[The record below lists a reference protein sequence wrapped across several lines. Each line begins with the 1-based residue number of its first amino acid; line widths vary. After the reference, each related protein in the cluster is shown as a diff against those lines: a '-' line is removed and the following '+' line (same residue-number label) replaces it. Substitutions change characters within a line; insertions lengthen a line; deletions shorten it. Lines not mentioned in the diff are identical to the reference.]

1 MVHLCKPTFEDK
13 DYGRGAGIP
22 VLKTIWELIDLSLL
36 FSQTGIR
43 KHSGIASWILAFA
56 YICGLIGRVGSANE
70 NAKFSADAPF
80 LHVPWLKFSLGRLS
94 RLQERT
100 ESRLTDGDII
110 VLDDTKVEHPHGKM
124 IPFLCWLF
132 DSSEKRHVWCMNL
145 VSTLAVVKNGLEY
158 PMLWRFWV
166 KADENNARK

>member
-22 VLKTIWELIDLSLL
+22 VLKTIWDLFDLSLL

-43 KHSGIASWILAFA
+43 KHSGIVSWILAFA

-80 LHVPWLKFSLGRLS
+80 LQHLLSGKQITQSAFSRFLSKPVPWLKFSLGRLS
-94 RLQERT
+94 RLQDVGT
-100 ESRLTDGDII
+100 HLT
-110 VLDDTKVEHPHGKM
+110 
-124 IPFLCWLF
+124 C
-132 DSSEKRHVWCMNL
+132 R
-145 VSTLAVVKNGLEY
+145 
-158 PMLWRFWV
+158 
-166 KADENNARK
+166 